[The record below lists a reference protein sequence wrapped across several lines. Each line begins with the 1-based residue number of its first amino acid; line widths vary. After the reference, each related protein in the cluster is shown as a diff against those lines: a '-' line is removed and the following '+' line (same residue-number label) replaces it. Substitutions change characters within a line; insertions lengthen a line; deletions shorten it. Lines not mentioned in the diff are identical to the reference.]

1 MRKLN
6 KREES
11 IKRGYLDLLNGK
23 QTALA
28 LRANGR
34 WTPTKSPRK
43 CSLIWFNTDD
53 GGSYKAS
60 PAYIEEKFLM
70 KDKGVANVN

>member
-1 MRKLN
+1 MKKLN
-6 KREES
+6 EREES
-11 IKRGYLDLLNGK
+11 IKRGYIDCLNGK

-34 WTPTKSPRK
+34 WTPTKSPKK

-60 PAYIEEKFLM
+60 PAYVEKTFFEENEF
-70 KDKGVANVN
+70 

>member
-6 KREES
+6 EREES
-11 IKRGYLDLLNGK
+11 IKRGYLDCLNGK
-23 QTALA
+23 QTALS
-28 LRANGR
+28 LRDNGR

-53 GGSYKAS
+53 GGSQDGKPGIYRGK
-60 PAYIEEKFLM
+60 IF
-70 KDKGVANVN
+70 